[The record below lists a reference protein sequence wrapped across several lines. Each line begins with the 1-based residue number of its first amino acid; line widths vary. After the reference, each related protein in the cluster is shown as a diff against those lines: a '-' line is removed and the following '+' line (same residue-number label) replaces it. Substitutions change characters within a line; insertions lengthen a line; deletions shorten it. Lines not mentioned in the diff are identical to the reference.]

1 MIATTAAPHAS
12 SPPEAPEAPE
22 AAEIEIDMR
31 SLRAEL
37 AARQITHT
45 AFARTCGLS
54 RVFVGRILA
63 GNCTPGELGRIKLLR
78 GVRALGLLDAS

>member
-1 MIATTAAPHAS
+1 MIATTIAS
-12 SPPEAPEAPE
+12 PPSPEAPD
-22 AAEIEIDMR
+22 AASSEIDVR

-63 GNCTPGELGRIKLLR
+63 GSCTPGELGRIKLLR
-78 GVRALGLLDAS
+78 GVRALGLLNAS